1 MSAPTKLL
9 VAGIAAVLFA
19 CLLGLWLVSVS
30 AVGTLGA
37 AADSYLIAGG
47 LCLIPTALAGLAL
60 RRSLTP
66 NPDQL
71 RIGWMLLGG
80 WLVITLAILA
90 WTVRGFFVVST
101 LVP

>member
-1 MSAPTKLL
+1 
-9 VAGIAAVLFA
+9 
-19 CLLGLWLVSVS
+19 
-30 AVGTLGA
+30 
-37 AADSYLIAGG
+37 
-47 LCLIPTALAGLAL
+47 LAL